1 MFYCLVVGSRTFADY
16 SLMERALDHLLKNKV
31 SEGITIVSG
40 GARGADSLA
49 ELYAKKRGYDLKVF
63 PADWNT
69 FGKRAGYIRN
79 EVMHEYISKFKER
92 GVVAF
97 WDYKSKGTAHN
108 FPLAKKYKTP
118 LRIVDIRKGN

>member
-1 MFYCLVVGSRTFADY
+1 MFYCLVVGSRTFNNYDLLQAK
-16 SLMERALDHLLKNKV
+16 LDFLLQNKV
-31 SEGITIVSG
+31 KGGITIVSG
-40 GARGADSLA
+40 GARGADTLA
-49 ELYAKKRGYDLKVF
+49 ELYAKKHNYHLKVF